1 MYTFVYDVS
10 LNRLAFVVLRN
21 LDGFEPWFAFDY
33 TNFDGCNLLGG
44 VEEVNFFKII
54 TCAFK

>member
-21 LDGFEPWFAFDY
+21 LDGFEP
-33 TNFDGCNLLGG
+33 
-44 VEEVNFFKII
+44 
-54 TCAFK
+54 